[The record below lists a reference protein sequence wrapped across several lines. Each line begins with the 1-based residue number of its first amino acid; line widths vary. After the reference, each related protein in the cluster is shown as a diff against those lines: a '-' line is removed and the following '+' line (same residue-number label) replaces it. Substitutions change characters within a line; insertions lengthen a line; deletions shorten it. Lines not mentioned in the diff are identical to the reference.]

1 MQDEHGAGSGRR
13 RKAGSVLIVLS
24 GLLLLGS
31 ATAKVAQLSPVVA
44 QMGANGFAGWR
55 LQVVALLEIA
65 GAMLWLVPVTRSA
78 GLLFVSAFLGGA
90 VATHMGHAEP
100 IFGPAVVL
108 TVVWLGAWLRH
119 PEILWSLRRRGEDA
133 FSSTDSKTPIDG
145 LLRQI

>member
-1 MQDEHGAGSGRR
+1 MQDERGAGFGRR
-13 RKAGSVLIVLS
+13 RKAGGVLIVLS

-31 ATAKVAQLSPVVA
+31 ATAKVMQLAPVVT
-44 QMGANGFAGWR
+44 QMGGNGFAGWR

-65 GAMLWLVPVTRSA
+65 GALLWLVPVTRSA

-119 PEILWSLRRRGEDA
+119 PEILWSLRRRDA
-133 FSSTDSKTPIDG
+133 NAFTSAVPNTPVDA
-145 LLRQI
+145 LLRRI

>member
-1 MQDEHGAGSGRR
+1 MQDERGAAGGRR

-31 ATAKVAQLSPVVA
+31 ATAKLAQLAPVVA
-44 QMGANGFAGWR
+44 QMSGNGFSGWR
-55 LQVVALLEIA
+55 LQVVAFLEIA
-65 GAMLWLVPVTRSA
+65 GALLWLVPVTRSA
-78 GLLFVSAFLGGA
+78 GLLFLSAFLGGA

-108 TVVWLGAWLRH
+108 TVVWLGAWMRH
-119 PEILWSLRRRGEDA
+119 PEILWSLGRRGADV
-133 FSSTDSKTPIDG
+133 FSTVPKTPGDG